1 LHNAALICKFA
12 FISRGRAVVAR
23 RAHNPKVAGSSPALA
38 TITIKRLYYYSVTV
52 FLYLS
57 MSKRIFYPLF
67 LLLIPLIGMTIT
79 DEINWSPFDFIIMG
93 SLLIFLSIGINFVS
107 NRTKNL
113 KNRVLYIGILVI
125 IFMLIWAE
133 LAVGLF
139 GTPFAGS

>member
-1 LHNAALICKFA
+1 
-12 FISRGRAVVAR
+12 
-23 RAHNPKVAGSSPALA
+23 
-38 TITIKRLYYYSVTV
+38 
-52 FLYLS
+52 

-67 LLLIPLIGMTIT
+67 LLLIPLIGMAIT
-79 DEINWSPFDFIIMG
+79 DEINWSLFDFIIMG
-93 SLLIFLSIGINFVS
+93 SLLIFLSIGINFAS
-107 NRTKNL
+107 NRAKNL

>member
-1 LHNAALICKFA
+1 
-12 FISRGRAVVAR
+12 
-23 RAHNPKVAGSSPALA
+23 
-38 TITIKRLYYYSVTV
+38 
-52 FLYLS
+52 
-57 MSKRIFYPLF
+57 MSKRILYPLF
-67 LLLIPLIGMTIT
+67 LLLIPLIGSAIT

-93 SLLIFLSIGINFVS
+93 SLLIFLSIGINLVS

-113 KNRVLYIGILVI
+113 KNRLLYIGILVI

>member
-1 LHNAALICKFA
+1 M
-12 FISRGRAVVAR
+12 SR
-23 RAHNPKVAGSSPALA
+23 
-38 TITIKRLYYYSVTV
+38 
-52 FLYLS
+52 
-57 MSKRIFYPLF
+57 RIFYSLL
-67 LLLIPLIGMTIT
+67 LLLIPLIGMAIT

-93 SLLIFLSIGINFVS
+93 SLLIFLSIGINFVI

>member
-1 LHNAALICKFA
+1 
-12 FISRGRAVVAR
+12 
-23 RAHNPKVAGSSPALA
+23 
-38 TITIKRLYYYSVTV
+38 
-52 FLYLS
+52 

-79 DEINWSPFDFIIMG
+79 DEINWSPFDFFTMG
-93 SLLIFLSIGINFVS
+93 SLLILLGFGINLVIS
-107 NRTKNL
+107 RVKNL
-113 KNRVLYIGILVI
+113 KYRVLYIGVILI